1 MAAISARVAVSGPSA
16 AMAPAVIA
24 ALVRSPLDGYRGLAA
39 SYGDTVRVPI
49 GPRSAFFLLSR
60 PEHAEH
66 VLAAAQDNYV
76 KAVTYRPLRA
86 LLGEGLLTSEGDSW
100 RRHRRLVQPMFARR
114 DVTAFGPAI
123 REATRQLLDRWDK
136 LPDGSS
142 VDVAASMSGLA
153 LAVVGRALFGAD
165 LGGET
170 DTVGRAM
177 DAGQRLATL
186 ASFLPIP
193 WGPRSTWALKQ
204 AVRRVSHTADGIDG
218 PVGRIIA
225 LRRAALRAGS
235 TPSRRRDLLDV
246 LLTAPTED
254 GTLLTRAEVRA
265 EVGTFLVAGHETSA
279 NTLSWS
285 LALLSAFPAAR
296 ARLEDEVDSVLA
308 GRAPEPTD
316 LDRLPWT
323 AAVIG
328 EALRLYPPAW
338 TIERD
343 ALADDTVAGVAI
355 PAGSLV
361 AVPPYLVH
369 RHAEFWPD
377 PAGFDPGRFVRPG
390 DGPGAERPR
399 YSYIPFGAGRRACVG
414 QAFAELETGLVLA
427 AVAQRYRLE
436 LTGAGLPKPA
446 ANVTLRPGRGLP
458 MRLTR
463 RRS

>member
-1 MAAISARVAVSGPSA
+1 
-16 AMAPAVIA
+16 
-24 ALVRSPLDGYRGLAA
+24 
-39 SYGDTVRVPI
+39 
-49 GPRSAFFLLSR
+49 
-60 PEHAEH
+60 
-66 VLAAAQDNYV
+66 
-76 KAVTYRPLRA
+76 
-86 LLGEGLLTSEGDSW
+86 
-100 RRHRRLVQPMFARR
+100 
-114 DVTAFGPAI
+114 
-123 REATRQLLDRWDK
+123 
-136 LPDGSS
+136 
-142 VDVAASMSGLA
+142 
-153 LAVVGRALFGAD
+153 VVGRALFSAD
-165 LGGET
+165 LGGEA

-177 DAGQRLATL
+177 DAGQRLAML
-186 ASFLPIP
+186 ASFLPVP
-193 WGPRSTWALKQ
+193 WGPRSSWALKQ
-204 AVRRVSHTADGIDG
+204 AVRRLSHTPDGIDG

-225 LRRAALRAGS
+225 IRRAALRAGAA
-235 TPSRRRDLLDV
+235 PDRRRDLLDV

-254 GTLLTRAEVRA
+254 GTRLTGGEIRA

-296 ARLEDEVDSVLA
+296 ARLEDEVDSVLG
-308 GRAPEPTD
+308 GRAPEPAD

-323 AAVIG
+323 AAVIS
-328 EALRLYPPAW
+328 EVLRLYPPAW

-343 ALADDTVAGVAI
+343 ALADDSVGGVAI

-369 RHAEFWPD
+369 RHGEFWPD
-377 PAGFDPGRFVRPG
+377 PAGFDPARFLRPG

-427 AVAQRYRLE
+427 TVTQRYRLE
-436 LTGAGLPKPA
+436 LTGAGLPKPT
-446 ANVTLRPGRGLP
+446 ANITLRPGRGLP

>member
-1 MAAISARVAVSGPSA
+1 MGVMSARIAVSGPSA
-16 AMAPAVIA
+16 ARAPAVIA
-24 ALVRSPLDGYRGLAA
+24 TLVRSPLDGYRGLAA
-39 SYGDTVRVPI
+39 AYGDSVRVPI

-86 LLGEGLLTSEGDSW
+86 LLGDGLLTSEGDRW
-100 RRHRRLVQPMFARR
+100 RRHRRLVQPMFSRR
-114 DVTAFGPAI
+114 DVRAFGPAI
-123 REATRQLLDRWDK
+123 TAATRRLLERWDE
-136 LPDGSS
+136 LPDGCH

-153 LAVVGRALFGAD
+153 LAVVGSALFGAD

-170 DTVGRAM
+170 DAVGRAI
-177 DAGQRLATL
+177 DAGQRLATV
-186 ASFLPIP
+186 ASFLPVP
-193 WGPRSTWALKQ
+193 WGPRSSAALKL
-204 AVRRVSHTADGIDG
+204 AVRRVSRTPDGIDG
-218 PVGRIIA
+218 PVDRVIA
-225 LRRAALRAGS
+225 VRRAKLRTAV
-235 TPSRRRDLLDV
+235 PPDRHRDLLDV
-246 LLTAPTED
+246 LLTARAED
-254 GTLLTRAEVRA
+254 GTTLTDAEVRA
-265 EVGTFLVAGHETSA
+265 EVSTFLVAGHETSA
-279 NTLSWS
+279 NTLSWA
-285 LALLSAFPAAR
+285 LTLLSAFPAAR

-308 GRAPEPTD
+308 GREPQPAD

-323 AAVIG
+323 AAVIS

-338 TIERD
+338 TIERN
-343 ALADDTVAGVAI
+343 ALADDSVAGIAV

-369 RHAEFWPD
+369 RHGEFWPD
-377 PAGFDPGRFVRPG
+377 PAGFDPGRFRPAG
-390 DGPGAERPR
+390 DAPAAARPR
-399 YSYIPFGAGRRACVG
+399 YAYIPFGGGRRACVG

-436 LTGAGLPKPA
+436 LTGAGLPKPT

-463 RRS
+463 RF

>member
-1 MAAISARVAVSGPSA
+1 MAVLSARVAVPGPSA
-16 AMAPAVIA
+16 ARAPGVIA

-39 SYGDTVRVPI
+39 GYGDSVRVPI

-66 VLAAAQDNYV
+66 VLAVAQDNYV

-86 LLGEGLLTSEGDSW
+86 LLGDGLLTSEGDTW
-100 RRHRRLVQPMFARR
+100 RRHRRLVQPMFSRR
-114 DVTAFGPAI
+114 EVPAFGPVIGA
-123 REATRQLLDRWDK
+123 AARQLLARWDE
-136 LPDGSS
+136 LPAGSH
-142 VDVAASMSGLA
+142 VDVTASMSGLA

-170 DTVGRAM
+170 DAVGRAM
-177 DAGQRLATL
+177 DAGQRLATV
-186 ASFLPIP
+186 ASFLPVS
-193 WGPRSTWALKQ
+193 WGPRSSAALKL
-204 AVRRVSHTADGIDG
+204 AVRRVSRTPDGIDG

-225 LRRAALRAGS
+225 IRRAALRTDA
-235 TPSRRRDLLDV
+235 TADRRRDLLDV
-246 LLTAPTED
+246 LLTARADD
-254 GTLLTRAEVRA
+254 GSPLTDAEVRA
-265 EVGTFLVAGHETSA
+265 EVSTFLVAGHETSA
-279 NTLSWS
+279 NTLSWA

-296 ARLEDEVDSVLA
+296 ARLEDEVDAVLG
-308 GRAPEPTD
+308 GRQPQPAD

-323 AAVIG
+323 AAVIS

-343 ALADDTVAGVAI
+343 ALADDSVAGVAI

-377 PAGFDPGRFVRPG
+377 PAGFDPGRFVLAD
-390 DGPGAERPR
+390 DGSSAEQAR
-399 YSYIPFGAGRRACVG
+399 YAYIPFGGGRRACVG

-436 LTGAGLPKPA
+436 LTGTGLPKPT
-446 ANVTLRPGRGLP
+446 ANVTLRPGRLP

-463 RRS
+463 RS

>member
-1 MAAISARVAVSGPSA
+1 M
-16 AMAPAVIA
+16 IA

-39 SYGDTVRVPI
+39 AYGDSVRVPI

-66 VLAAAQDNYV
+66 VLAGAQDNYV

-86 LLGEGLLTSEGDSW
+86 LLGDGLLTSEGDTW
-100 RRHRRLVQPMFARR
+100 RRHRRLVQPVFSRR
-114 DVTAFGPAI
+114 DVQAFHPVI
-123 REATRQLLDRWDK
+123 RAASRNLLARWDE
-136 LPDGSS
+136 LPDGTQ
-142 VDVAASMSGLA
+142 VDIAASMSGLA
-153 LAVVGRALFGAD
+153 LSVVGRALFGAD
-165 LGGET
+165 LGSET
-170 DTVGRAM
+170 DAVGRAI
-177 DAGQRLATL
+177 DAGQRLAML
-186 ASFLPIP
+186 ASFLPVS
-193 WGPRSTWALKQ
+193 WGPRSSAALKL
-204 AVRRVSHTADGIDG
+204 AVQRVSHTPDGIDG

-225 LRRAALRAGS
+225 IRRAALRAGG
-235 TPSRRRDLLDV
+235 TPSRPRDLLDV
-246 LLTAPTED
+246 LLTTRTED
-254 GTLLTRAEVRA
+254 GSTLTDTEVRA
-265 EVGTFLVAGHETSA
+265 EVSTFLVAGHETSA

-285 LALLSAFPAAR
+285 LALLSAFPVAR
-296 ARLEDEVDSVLA
+296 ARLEDEVDSVLG
-308 GRAPEPTD
+308 GRAPQPAD

-323 AAVIG
+323 AAVIS

-343 ALADDTVAGVAI
+343 ALADDSVAGIAI

-377 PAGFDPGRFVRPG
+377 PAGFDPGRF
-390 DGPGAERPR
+390 GPVGEGRGAERPR

-436 LTGAGLPKPA
+436 LTGPGLPKPT

-463 RRS
+463 RS